1 MPPALPA
8 SPHLVTP
15 SRADCTAPPS
25 SSPRPLPLLV
35 CGCPRRKPFSLH
47 VCCSAYSSLTHF
59 SRFGLG
65 GKIRSSTPARVLAPQ
80 TAEVLNEGGKVE
92 KALPLP

>member
-59 SRFGLG
+59 ERFGLG
-65 GKIRSSTPARVLAPQ
+65 GKIR
-80 TAEVLNEGGKVE
+80 
-92 KALPLP
+92 